1 MLHAF
6 GKHAACESF
15 LRLGVAPEAKTII
28 DGSLHG
34 THRMVAPRPCSNRAG
49 CLGSTVSV
57 KHQKECWLLLELPAV
72 CVQPRV
78 NLPVRRL
85 HQKMVGIIL
94 YMKQASPTGS
104 SPIYAN

>member
-34 THRMVAPRPCSNRAG
+34 THRMVAPRPCSNRTW
-49 CLGSTVSV
+49 LGVSDLPS
-57 KHQKECWLLLELPAV
+57 QPNTTEKECWLLLELPAV

-85 HQKMVGIIL
+85 HQKIVS
-94 YMKQASPTGS
+94 K
-104 SPIYAN
+104 